1 MSNVRCELYKAVDSL
16 PTLREKFN
24 YLASLSEEINS
35 KMEAIK
41 HLHRFPFVEI
51 VNEEEQK

>member
-1 MSNVRCELYKAVDSL
+1 MSNVRCELNKAVDSL